1 MKRSVVVKRLK
12 KSKNHLHFTDNIEL
26 LYFRYPVGLGPS
38 IVMAEDSYADYGLL
52 DVEAGDGWNLT
63 RNISAVTDT
72 LDNVSLAV
80 EDTRLCNLR
89 DFQVV

>member
-26 LYFRYPVGLGPS
+26 LYFRYPVGLGAS
-38 IVMAEDSYADYGLL
+38 RVMAEDSYADYGLL

>member
-1 MKRSVVVKRLK
+1 M
-12 KSKNHLHFTDNIEL
+12 
-26 LYFRYPVGLGPS
+26 
-38 IVMAEDSYADYGLL
+38 MAEDSYADYGLL
-52 DVEAGDGWNLT
+52 DVEAGGGWNLT

>member
-1 MKRSVVVKRLK
+1 M
-12 KSKNHLHFTDNIEL
+12 
-26 LYFRYPVGLGPS
+26 
-38 IVMAEDSYADYGLL
+38 MAEDSYTDYGLL

>member
-1 MKRSVVVKRLK
+1 
-12 KSKNHLHFTDNIEL
+12 
-26 LYFRYPVGLGPS
+26 
-38 IVMAEDSYADYGLL
+38 MAEDSYADYGLL
-52 DVEAGDGWNLT
+52 EVEAGEGWVSHNLT

-89 DFQVV
+89 HFQVV

>member
-1 MKRSVVVKRLK
+1 MA
-12 KSKNHLHFTDNIEL
+12 DM
-26 LYFRYPVGLGPS
+26 
-38 IVMAEDSYADYGLL
+38 MAEDSYADYGLL
-52 DVEAGDGWNLT
+52 EAGDGWDSHNLT

-89 DFQVV
+89 HFQVE

>member
-1 MKRSVVVKRLK
+1 
-12 KSKNHLHFTDNIEL
+12 
-26 LYFRYPVGLGPS
+26 
-38 IVMAEDSYADYGLL
+38 MAEDYGLL
-52 DVEAGDGWNLT
+52 EVEAGEGWDSHNLT

-89 DFQVV
+89 DFQVEKSMDGYSSFFCVGGKYGKFKCV